1 MGTSQSKMP
10 DPIVPNPLVSYPMA
24 SEKLAER
31 LRALEFK
38 DDLNDSDKGYVYVQG
53 DECQS

>member
-10 DPIVPNPLVSYPMA
+10 ESMAPPFVSYPMV

-31 LRALEFK
+31 LRALEIK
-38 DDLNDSDKGYVYVQG
+38 GNTDDPDMGYVYVEG
-53 DECQS
+53 DEC